1 MIGLVKSNRN
11 KERLLNRLVLF
22 THLFLRIKKVKL
34 KHQKFQF
41 FKTKTIRIIE
51 NEIEGYF

>member
-34 KHQKFQF
+34 KHQKYQF